1 MNDQVA
7 QKIADRLNELAGDF
21 ADHARQ
27 IIEDISP
34 AGREL
39 LKATAAEATARGERI
54 RALEEERN
62 AILRIVADW
71 AHRSAEYGGL
81 DSGDLVADLEQ
92 AGYPLPTN
100 GEGTKR

>member
-39 LKATAAEATARGERI
+39 LKATAAEATARGERV
-54 RALEEERN
+54 RSLEEQQ
-62 AILRIVADW
+62 ATILRIVADW
-71 AHRSAEYGGL
+71 CTEYYDIGGI
-81 DSGDLVADLEQ
+81 DAGDLAWRLRQ
-92 AGYPLPTN
+92 AGHPLPT
-100 GEGTKR
+100 GKDTDQ